1 MSQQSAK
8 MAAFHAERMQGL
20 GGSDIAAALD
30 RWVRGAVDNRKDEA
44 MKSQMRMEFEARH
57 GFEVCDDMDIQTS
70 VAWDNWKEAW
80 KAAIDHA
87 RYKANECA
95 DNNAYTPAQK
105 RALGAWLQR
114 VALTVEDE
122 TPNAKV
128 TGAAPTNGERSDDL

>member
-1 MSQQSAK
+1 
-8 MAAFHAERMQGL
+8 
-20 GGSDIAAALD
+20 
-30 RWVRGAVDNRKDEA
+30 

-122 TPNAKV
+122 TPNAKSQA
-128 TGAAPTNGERSDDL
+128 TDAALSRQVACTNGLGGGSETGE

>member
-1 MSQQSAK
+1 
-8 MAAFHAERMQGL
+8 
-20 GGSDIAAALD
+20 
-30 RWVRGAVDNRKDEA
+30 

-122 TPNAKV
+122 TPNRHETALREGPAADPRDDFKINNNAAPDMARLYGLV
-128 TGAAPTNGERSDDL
+128 TGDNDLFQLRGR

>member
-1 MSQQSAK
+1 MRT
-8 MAAFHAERMQGL
+8 AFEQ
-20 GGSDIAAALD
+20 
-30 RWVRGAVDNRKDEA
+30 W
-44 MKSQMRMEFEARH
+44 F
-57 GFEVCDDMDIQTS
+57 GFEVSDDMDIQTS
-70 VAWDNWKEAW
+70 VAWNNWKEAW

-122 TPNAKV
+122 TPNV
-128 TGAAPTNGERSDDL
+128 QVQGASRALSRSSPGTQGYASGDENE